1 VKNERIAGGRVQHRR
16 DGGVDCARAMGQ
28 GWARP
33 GFELGREYGVLSGC
47 NCSQIVLDDLSA
59 CASIV
64 GAFGN
69 DADVRRCQFRQSV
82 RGGGMS
88 LPRVSVLAPSSRSIG
103 AMCNSSVFY

>member
-1 VKNERIAGGRVQHRR
+1 VKNERIAGGRAQHRR

-33 GFELGREYGVLSGC
+33 GFELGRECGVLSGC
-47 NCSQIVLDDLSA
+47 NCSRIVPDGLSA

-69 DADVRRCQFRQSV
+69 EADVHCCQFRQSV

-88 LPRVSVLAPSSRSIG
+88 LLRVSVLAPSLRSVWCG
-103 AMCNSSVFY
+103 M